1 MQDDNNGEIA
11 DRILTWIETDSGSS
25 IVRTETECIWTD
37 QNEYSIDAA
46 VALVAH
52 LVVSWRPQSACILR
66 ALNDQPRNTNQ
77 LSNDLD
83 LNYKT
88 VQHHLEVLEESNI
101 VTTEGD
107 NYGQMCF
114 LSDRMMNNPDIMEDV
129 AEQAGVDDDS

>member
-1 MQDDNNGEIA
+1 
-11 DRILTWIETDSGSS
+11 
-25 IVRTETECIWTD
+25 
-37 QNEYSIDAA
+37 
-46 VALVAH
+46 VAH
-52 LVVSWRPQSACILR
+52 WWVSWRLQWLRILR

-107 NYGQMCF
+107 NYGQMYF
-114 LSDRMMNNPDIMEDV
+114 LLRQNDEQPDIMEDV